1 MLELGSGR
9 AEWVL
14 MGERRERTSRD
25 GHKGL
30 RSGVTEKVQQKQ
42 DMDEPARTK
51 FMTLQANF

>member
-1 MLELGSGR
+1 MGSGR

-51 FMTLQANF
+51 FMTLHANF